1 MKMFQEMQ
9 IYCTANMNNIANID
23 QKLLASLQNSFADI
37 PEALIDDL
45 SQENETG
52 GRFRHAVII
61 RTMVGDRPLDF
72 VAETRGDLYPRD
84 AREAVWQIKR
94 RQKELKSSNRHY
106 FPMIVAQSVS
116 DGARAFLREEN
127 VAYHDLSGSLY
138 FSADDVFVLIEKP
151 KSRRA
156 KRRDA
161 NVFQGSRA
169 QVLHALVARPGEWV
183 AGTEIAADAGV
194 SPATVSQTFKHLERR
209 DWLEVKGEG
218 PAKRRLLT
226 RPDALLDAWRDSVL
240 AGPKARRSRY
250 YVPRKKPEE
259 MARQIRQEASG
270 ANFYL
275 EFTGQFAAQSYA
287 PFLSSV
293 SDLAV
298 RVHGKQDLER
308 LLSILGARKVS
319 EGANLIVID
328 ARSKKRSRKRNE
340 ADERLLATPLQ
351 VYLDLL
357 EDHGRSKEMAEHLR
371 SQKLAWQ

>member
-1 MKMFQEMQ
+1 MYDIK
-9 IYCTANMNNIANID
+9 NID
-23 QKLLASLQNSFADI
+23 QNLLASLQNCFADI
-37 PEALIDDL
+37 PESRIDNVL
-45 SQENETG
+45 YGNENV
-52 GRFRHAVII
+52 GRHRPVVII
-61 RTMVGDRPLDF
+61 RTIVGDRPLDF

-94 RQKELKSSNRHY
+94 RRRGLESSNRHC
-106 FPMIVAQSVS
+106 FPMIIAQSVS

-127 VAYHDLSGSLY
+127 VAYHDLSGSLHI
-138 FSADDVFVLIEKP
+138 SADDAFVLIEKP
-151 KSRRA
+151 KSKRA

-169 QVLHALVARPGEWV
+169 QVLHALFARPGEWV
-183 AGTEIAADAGV
+183 AGTEIAEDACV

-218 PAKRRLLT
+218 PAKRRLLA
-226 RPDALLDAWRDSVL
+226 RPHALLDAWRDSVL
-240 AGPKARRSRY
+240 AGPKAKRSRY

-259 MARQIRQEASG
+259 MANQIRQEASD
-270 ANFYL
+270 ADFDL

-298 RVHGKQDLER
+298 RVHGKQDRER

-328 ARSKKRSRKRNE
+328 ASSKKRSRKRNE

>member
-1 MKMFQEMQ
+1 MSD
-9 IYCTANMNNIANID
+9 IANID

-52 GRFRHAVII
+52 GRFRPVLII
-61 RTMVGDRPLDF
+61 RTIVGDRLLDF

-84 AREAVWQIKR
+84 AREATWQIKR

-106 FPMIVAQSVS
+106 FPMIIAQSVS

-151 KSRRA
+151 KSKRA

-169 QVLHALVARPGEWV
+169 QVLHALFARPGEWV
-183 AGTEIAADAGV
+183 AGTEVAEDAGV

-226 RPDALLDAWRDSVL
+226 RPHALLDAWRDSVL
-240 AGPKARRSRY
+240 AGPKAKRSRY
-250 YVPRKKPEE
+250 YVPRMKPEE
-259 MARQIRQEASG
+259 MARQIRQEASD
-270 ANFYL
+270 ADFDL

-287 PFLSSV
+287 PFLSGV

-298 RVHGKQDLER
+298 RVHGKQDRER

-328 ARSKKRSRKRNE
+328 ASSKKRSRKRNE